1 MQGSGGFADAKARR
15 KAYAV
20 HTCNVM
26 ALISLQH
33 ARSRCQKATFKGMI
47 PVIPT
52 AHMPTAREG
61 VLTMERTYDF
71 DVDRV
76 VEHLDRIL
84 QMELAGVIYYTHYSF
99 MIYGHARIPITSWL
113 RDNAT
118 ESLAHAQEA
127 GQMIMRLHKRP
138 KLGIAALPITQH
150 NTIDAILTES
160 IEREQ
165 EGVQLYRDLL
175 GVIKDRSVV
184 LEEYVT
190 RVIAAEA
197 IHIREM
203 ELMLMKQAPE

>member
-1 MQGSGGFADAKARR
+1 
-15 KAYAV
+15 
-20 HTCNVM
+20 M
-26 ALISLQH
+26 A
-33 ARSRCQKATFKGMI
+33 
-47 PVIPT
+47 
-52 AHMPTAREG
+52 
-61 VLTMERTYDF
+61 RTYDF

-165 EGVQLYRDLL
+165 NGVQLYRDLHKL
-175 GVIKDRSVV
+175 HLSDVYRLCRNNAGYIFLKNDGSVF
-184 LEEYVT
+184 YHT
-190 RVIAAEA
+190 
-197 IHIREM
+197 
-203 ELMLMKQAPE
+203 K